1 MSTFPTMSSFVPIR
15 IAPEVSLNTG
25 AAGAGAAGSS
35 MPRTH
40 IVIYQ
45 EEASAQPQPQGIAN
59 QEIQTILMELRNR
72 IAALEAQVQKPRT
85 PFFHATL
92 APEPAGIE
100 VLRKS
105 EGSPSPSPVPTKTLF
120 ETLIAT
126 PPPMTLSAVAD
137 EEEVEVEEEQ
147 EQEEEEQEQEEEQ
160 EEVDDDAI
168 ALIPFQHEDT
178 TYYRDDDNNI
188 YQLDED
194 EDIDDTPIG
203 IWSESLGKPL
213 FKIEY
218 KEKTYYKDGESNQ
231 VYEVNEDN
239 ELAENPY
246 GIWSEEKNKVL
257 RYSKA

>member
-1 MSTFPTMSSFVPIR
+1 MSSLVPIR
-15 IAPEVSLNTG
+15 IAPEFALTSSSAASA
-25 AAGAGAAGSS
+25 AAGAGASS

-45 EEASAQPQPQGIAN
+45 EDSSQQQPQAQPN
-59 QEIQTILMELRNR
+59 QDIQVILMELKNR
-72 IAALEAQVQKPRT
+72 VAALEAQVQSQKPRT
-85 PFFHATL
+85 PFFHSTL

-100 VLRKS
+100 VIRRTDS
-105 EGSPSPSPVPTKTLF
+105 NVVAPSSQNTKTLF
-120 ETLIAT
+120 ETLIST
-126 PPPMTLSAVAD
+126 PPPMTLSEPV
-137 EEEVEVEEEQ
+137 ETEVEEVEVEEVEEEEVDDME
-147 EQEEEEQEQEEEQ
+147 EQEEEEE
-160 EEVDDDAI
+160 DDAI
-168 ALIPFQHEDT
+168 ALIPFEFEDT

-203 IWSESLGKPL
+203 LWNEALGKPL

-218 KEKTYYKDGESNQ
+218 KDKTYYKDSETNQ
-231 VYEVNEDN
+231 VYEATEDN
-239 ELAENPY
+239 QVAETAY

>member
-1 MSTFPTMSSFVPIR
+1 MRLFTVVMSTFPIMLSPVPIR
-15 IAPEVSLNTG
+15 IAPEVSVNSASGT
-25 AAGAGAAGSS
+25 

-45 EEASAQPQPQGIAN
+45 EDGQAQAQS
-59 QEIQTILMELRNR
+59 QTQDVQAILTELKNR
-72 IAALEAQVQKPRT
+72 VAALEAQLQNQKPRT

-92 APEPAGIE
+92 APEPTGIE
-100 VLRKS
+100 VVRKT
-105 EGSPSPSPVPTKTLF
+105 ETVPVVTSPPNTKTLF
-120 ETLIAT
+120 ETLISGP
-126 PPPMTLSAVAD
+126 PPPMTLSALAD
-137 EEEVEVEEEQ
+137 EQEEEVKEEEEVE
-147 EQEEEEQEQEEEQ
+147 EEEEVQE

-168 ALIPFQHEDT
+168 ALIPFEYEHT
-178 TYYRDDDNNI
+178 TYYRDDEHNV
-188 YQLDED
+188 YQIDED

-203 IWSESLGKPL
+203 LWSESLGKPL

-218 KEKTYYKDGESNQ
+218 KEKTYYKDTESNQ

-239 ELAENPY
+239 ELAENAY